1 MALES
6 IYTDAFIY
14 SRLST
19 DSAFTTAL
27 GGAKIY
33 RGRVPQGVAGT
44 VFVFRLI
51 DSDDVLTANKQVRLI
66 ARSTYELA
74 TRSTGFPTA
83 GDMAAAHRA
92 DELFR
97 NVRRVSFTI
106 GAVTLSFNSW
116 RELQRP
122 TQSQGATADVF
133 YVTNGGLYTFEAF
146 TAE

>member
-1 MALES
+1 VLES

-19 DSAFTTAL
+19 DGAFTTAL

-33 RGRVPQGVAGT
+33 RGRVPQGVTGT
-44 VFVFRLI
+44 VFIFRMI
-51 DSDDVLTANKQVRLI
+51 DSDDVLSGNKQVRLI

-74 TRSTGFPTA
+74 TRSTGFPVA
-83 GDMAAAHRA
+83 NDMAAANRA

-97 NVRRVSFTI
+97 NVRRVSFTV
-106 GAVTLSFNSW
+106 GGVTLSFNSW

-122 TQSQGATADVF
+122 TQSQGARPDEF
-133 YVTNGGLYTFEAF
+133 FVTNGGLYTFEAF